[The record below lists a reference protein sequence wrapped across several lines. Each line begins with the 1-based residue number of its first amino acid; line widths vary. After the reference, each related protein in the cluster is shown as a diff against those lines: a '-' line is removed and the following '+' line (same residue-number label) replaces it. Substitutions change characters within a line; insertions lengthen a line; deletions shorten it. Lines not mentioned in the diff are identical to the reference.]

1 MERLEKALEALGL
14 TQSQIESLKNE
25 ETDFDEVIQEAE
37 INLQKV
43 IKTKAGLKS
52 ADELKN
58 DFTIK
63 ENTFKQKL
71 NKMFGMGMS
80 RADVEKI
87 PYDEFLGQAET
98 FHKTSLDN
106 LSRNAEEQIRKD
118 LDALKTE
125 KVNLLSKLD
134 EIESEKESTIE
145 KMKNDFETRLHEK
158 EVDSLLLQAFSPIK
172 WKDDEMKDVFKDY
185 IIKEV
190 KSKYKIHTDGK
201 VTAPDG
207 TQALSMD
214 QKRIYTS
221 ILDSDKERNPIL
233 DLAYTKGM
241 VQVSNGGGVKTQKV
255 DGFKPEGDSPATAE
269 LIERMKAKGIEV

>member
-172 WKDDEMKDVFKDY
+172 WKDDEMKDVFQDY
-185 IIKEV
+185 IKKEV
-190 KSKYKIHTDGK
+190 KSKYKIHPDGK
-201 VTAPDG
+201 VTAQDG